1 MEASPHSRLALAMMR
16 RDRRPSILARGRQE
30 SPLMPTSTP
39 RPGER
44 ASGRWPVAT
53 VSVLAVTAVLTVLQY
68 PFPQVRTALWR
79 DPELIAAGQRW
90 RLVTALFVQYDVVW
104 QIVVVLACI
113 AAVGVLA
120 ERIFGH
126 GWWLVIYLGCGVIGQ
141 LFGYLWEP
149 PDAGA
154 SVAGAGL
161 LGAVSAWLLS
171 PAGPRQLQVRIWGVL
186 WPLVA
191 IALTLKQ
198 DQHGPAAGRLRR
210 GRPAAV
216 AGPAPPALRHR
227 GGVDM
232 ARLEVVGD
240 RLSIQIE
247 GMDRLWSLKSRLE
260 IPLAHVAGVE
270 ADPAAARGWKGWRAP
285 GAHMPGVIVAVIRR
299 ALAPTGSR

>member
-1 MEASPHSRLALAMMR
+1 
-16 RDRRPSILARGRQE
+16 
-30 SPLMPTSTP
+30 MPTSTP

-44 ASGRWPVAT
+44 APGRWPVAT
-53 VSVLAVTAVLTVLQY
+53 VSVLVVTAVLTVLQY

-79 DPELIAAGQRW
+79 DPELIAAGQWW
-90 RLVTALFVQYDVVW
+90 RLVTALFVQYDAVW

-141 LFGYLWEP
+141 IFGYLWEP

-161 LGAVSAWLLS
+161 LGALSAWLLS
-171 PAGPRQLQVRIWGVL
+171 AAGPRQLQVRIWGVL

-198 DQHGPAAGRLRR
+198 DQHGPPLLVGFAVGALLLRR
-210 GRPAAV
+210 DRRRQLSSAV
-216 AGPAPPALRHR
+216 
-227 GGVDM
+227 
-232 ARLEVVGD
+232 
-240 RLSIQIE
+240 
-247 GMDRLWSLKSRLE
+247 
-260 IPLAHVAGVE
+260 VA
-270 ADPAAARGWKGWRAP
+270 
-285 GAHMPGVIVAVIRR
+285 
-299 ALAPTGSR
+299 TGSR